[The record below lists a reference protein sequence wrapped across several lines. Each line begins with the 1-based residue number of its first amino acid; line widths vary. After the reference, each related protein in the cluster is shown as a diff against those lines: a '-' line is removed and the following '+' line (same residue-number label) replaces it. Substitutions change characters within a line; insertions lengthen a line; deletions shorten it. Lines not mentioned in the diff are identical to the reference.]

1 MKPRHNFGP
10 PLGFSKKGVDFSG
23 LPIAFLSIANEP
35 EIYLKAG
42 RFSDHS
48 WSQGDD
54 GIPEKN
60 FLEAHHTHEVIE
72 RKIVGL
78 SSPLSSPEPFLPHV
92 DATRFVLTRPSKV
105 RRSSVSSGTGRR
117 HQLNGEPVQGHQ
129 VSSTTTTT
137 TRKSTTTIEE
147 HSTSNTVHLLR
158 LSSASLSG
166 STSAC
171 PAEDVPDQGVIR
183 THADRTSSEA
193 EADEVADAPPPTTAR
208 RRSSVAVPEGSVGSG
223 YHRRLS
229 RASGA
234 GDTAGTEAEADDKL
248 GPSSAPRGAQ
258 RRLSLAEARRK
269 SIAER
274 GDLLAVPTPQQLRKL
289 SFAESVRDGRDTPD
303 IRLKEQPE
311 SGGPQD
317 IEGESAQAKRRSRDE
332 SALSRT
338 TNRDAGSE
346 DKAEVEPDV
355 TEPEVEPLVE
365 PEVERE
371 TQESANQDKRL
382 EDSNEVEA
390 GAENQESAL
399 LSGVIDSGDAEGEP
413 GLEPGDKLASE
424 PENKVADESGVA
436 SVGNEVANAA
446 TGYDRKSKKKGDKGT
461 RRSKY
466 QGGTRVSG
474 AKAGQGD
481 TTSLAGMSRR
491 ATGRGGKDV
500 VIEKAK
506 VRLLP
511 GRPSGQDSAAVRTEV
526 EEIKEYVRGDRGH
539 KRHLDSSRRSVGV
552 VDTAKR
558 VTESYRKSDTAKR
571 LSKNE
576 KLEVEVFVTE
586 LDGTTDLEAHKAE
599 DGLYDPEQ
607 GIKESQESHEEAFA
621 NTNLTGLPSGQEP
634 STTEEASRTEEDS
647 AYVDGTSTTTPSPAV
662 SRADVISPKDIHES
676 ETADEGISVD
686 EMPPTRDSNRDE
698 EEASTDAASSSG
710 RGSRGTVSEV
720 PLVIHKPQIR
730 TQKNDATAKYK
741 VRRPKGLSLF
751 PQRFK
756 TSPKGAQ
763 KTGQSEVSRVTGMRR
778 VRSDGETLD
787 KTGGSRTVLTTPGSS
802 EKGSSLLG
810 RNSRS
815 VNMEEQGLV
824 ESKAFETQLTSSCR
838 PLFMSFACLSFFS
851 GVLEC
856 RLKEQPESGGPQDIE
871 GESAQAKRRSRD
883 ESALSRTTNRDAGS
897 EDKAEVEPDVTE
909 PEVEPLV
916 EPEVER
922 ETQESANQDK
932 RLEDSNEVEAGAEN
946 QESALL
952 SGVIDSGDAEGEPGL
967 EPGDK
972 LASEPENK
980 VADESGV
987 ASVGNEVANAA
998 TGYDRKS
1005 KKKGDKGTRRIA
1017 RLQKK
1022 LDGLREERLFC
1033 EAKRE
1038 DLLRR
1043 AKFLQNK
1050 TTSTRD
1056 QARDMW
1062 RRRYAEER
1070 KTTPK
1075 LEEEC
1080 SRWRMELERLHR
1092 ELLAKVEGELR
1103 VTGYPRLEQPS
1114 NKLSYK
1120 IVIAKIIQEI
1130 EDLKR
1135 RLDYT
1140 RISLGAEVRLRTH
1153 AEREVKNLREDLL
1166 KKKIQVT
1173 LTKKETQSVMA
1184 PFLRDSFYFVGPI

>member
-1 MKPRHNFGP
+1 M
-10 PLGFSKKGVDFSG
+10 
-23 LPIAFLSIANEP
+23 
-35 EIYLKAG
+35 
-42 RFSDHS
+42 
-48 WSQGDD
+48 Q
-54 GIPEKN
+54 
-60 FLEAHHTHEVIE
+60 
-72 RKIVGL
+72 
-78 SSPLSSPEPFLPHV
+78 
-92 DATRFVLTRPSKV
+92 
-105 RRSSVSSGTGRR
+105 
-117 HQLNGEPVQGHQ
+117 
-129 VSSTTTTT
+129 
-137 TRKSTTTIEE
+137 
-147 HSTSNTVHLLR
+147 
-158 LSSASLSG
+158 
-166 STSAC
+166 
-171 PAEDVPDQGVIR
+171 
-183 THADRTSSEA
+183 
-193 EADEVADAPPPTTAR
+193 
-208 RRSSVAVPEGSVGSG
+208 
-223 YHRRLS
+223 
-229 RASGA
+229 
-234 GDTAGTEAEADDKL
+234 
-248 GPSSAPRGAQ
+248 
-258 RRLSLAEARRK
+258 
-269 SIAER
+269 
-274 GDLLAVPTPQQLRKL
+274 
-289 SFAESVRDGRDTPD
+289 
-303 IRLKEQPE
+303 RLKEQPE

-317 IEGESAQAKRRSRDE
+317 IEGESAQAKRRSRDA
-332 SALSRT
+332 SALGRT
-338 TNRDAGSE
+338 SNRDAGSE
-346 DKAEVEPDV
+346 AKAEVEPDV

-365 PEVERE
+365 PEVDRE
-371 TQESANQDKRL
+371 TQESANQDERL

-399 LSGVIDSGDAEGEP
+399 LSGVIDSGDAEVEP

-446 TGYDRKSKKKGDKGT
+446 TRYDRKSKKKGDKGT

-481 TTSLAGMSRR
+481 TTSLAGMSRK
-491 ATGRGGKDV
+491 AAGRGGKDV

-526 EEIKEYVRGDRGH
+526 EEIKEYVRGDRGN

-571 LSKNE
+571 MSKNE

-586 LDGTTDLEAHKAE
+586 LGDSGTQTLEPGSDGALLKGHGSSEGDGGGASQKSRGQRPVGKTKGGVGLTEREGASIPSVQRLVAATGSVVSDGLAETTPGTESGNVEGDGANNHIDREGAGERNNEVAAADEGQDVKQSSQETTTGESAAGNLSADDERSEDEAVRSHSASQALGDSAEPVKDNENRSGEANLFKESEIESSVAELQGSSGFPEDGTTDLEAHKAE

-607 GIKESQESHEEAFA
+607 GIKESQESHQEAFA
-621 NTNLTGLPSGQEP
+621 NTNLTGSPSGQEP

-662 SRADVISPKDIHES
+662 SRADVISPKDIHGS

-730 TQKNDATAKYK
+730 TPKNDATAKYK
-741 VRRPKGLSLF
+741 VRPPKGLTLF

-824 ESKAFETQLTSSCR
+824 E
-838 PLFMSFACLSFFS
+838 
-851 GVLEC
+851 
-856 RLKEQPESGGPQDIE
+856 
-871 GESAQAKRRSRD
+871 
-883 ESALSRTTNRDAGS
+883 
-897 EDKAEVEPDVTE
+897 
-909 PEVEPLV
+909 
-916 EPEVER
+916 
-922 ETQESANQDK
+922 
-932 RLEDSNEVEAGAEN
+932 
-946 QESALL
+946 
-952 SGVIDSGDAEGEPGL
+952 
-967 EPGDK
+967 
-972 LASEPENK
+972 
-980 VADESGV
+980 
-987 ASVGNEVANAA
+987 
-998 TGYDRKS
+998 
-1005 KKKGDKGTRRIA
+1005 IA

-1062 RRRYAEER
+1062 RRRYSEER